1 MQELLKLCLTGA
13 GGRIV
18 STNDLSR
25 VQIDDARFH
34 NRAFVDS
41 AGYGWVF
48 LPWSLATH
56 KDRQRESES
65 RSMLDV

>member
-1 MQELLKLCLTGA
+1 MEQLLKLCLAGT

-18 STNDLSR
+18 SSNDLSR
-25 VQIDDARFH
+25 VQVDDARFH
-34 NRAFVDS
+34 NRMFVDA

-48 LPWSLATH
+48 LPWGLATH
-56 KDRQRESES
+56 KDRQRESDS